1 MVTMDESIILQLI
14 NVNYVIIV
22 VLNVQIKLTQVV
34 LNVKTNLTLS
44 IINGIIKLFVI
55 INVQL
60 GTI

>member
-1 MVTMDESIILQLI
+1 MVTMEKSIILQLI

>member
-1 MVTMDESIILQLI
+1 MVTMEKSIILQLI

-55 INVQL
+55 INVQF